1 MVEPMQRLLSRA
13 ALAVLL
19 TGSTVTPPADAA
31 FLTGNELFATCLQ
44 QPPNYL
50 EMGACIGFVGA
61 IGDAMAEAQ
70 ISGATVMGLRA
81 CVPPG
86 VTPWQARDVAV
97 RFLTNHP
104 EARRHAAAPSVVR
117 SLAAAFP
124 CPTRY

>member
-1 MVEPMQRLLSRA
+1 MRQFLSRM
-13 ALAVLL
+13 ALAVPLAGC
-19 TGSTVTPPADAA
+19 TVAARAHAGS
-31 FLTGNELFATCLQ
+31 LTGNELFATCLQ

-50 EMGACIGFVGA
+50 QMGACIGFIGA

-70 ISGATVMGLRA
+70 IYGGTVMGSRA

-97 RFLTNHP
+97 RFLTNHA

-117 SLAAAFP
+117 ALAQAFP